1 MNRMRIAAIAAL
13 AVGAAGAL
21 AAGIGVGSSADDGGA
36 TASASSTGGGSTAT
50 VERRDLVERETVD
63 GTLGY
68 AGARTVVNNLEG
80 TLTRMPSEGSV
91 VRRGESLYEV
101 DGLPS
106 AHLLYGRRPAWRA
119 FESGMDDG
127 ADVRQL
133 EENLVE
139 LGYAP
144 GTVDETFTDSTEAAV
159 EAFQDDR
166 GHEADGRLELGGVVF
181 LPQAARIAS
190 RKGSTGMRLQPG
202 QELLSTTS
210 SARVVEIPLPASRQS
225 LVARGDAVEVEL
237 PDGDVVEGRVSSVS
251 RVAQGGPEEQEP
263 TVTVKVKL
271 RGGNPADRLDQAP
284 VAVGIAREEKKDVL
298 AVPVA
303 ALLALE
309 GGGNGVEVV
318 EPAGRRT
325 VPVETGLFADGYVE
339 VSGRG
344 LRDGTRVAVPDEL

>member
-1 MNRMRIAAIAAL
+1 MRRLRTGAIAAL
-13 AVGAAGAL
+13 VVGAAGAL
-21 AAGIGVGSSADDGGA
+21 AAGLGVGSSAEDGEATAAATESGA
-36 TASASSTGGGSTAT
+36 TAE
-50 VERRDLVERETVD
+50 VERRDLVELETVD

-68 AGARTVVNNLEG
+68 AGARTVVNNLQG
-80 TLTRMPSEGSV
+80 TLTRLPSEGSV
-91 VRRGESLYEV
+91 VKRGESLYEV

-139 LGYAP
+139 LGYGP
-144 GTVDETFTDSTEAAV
+144 GTVDESFTSSTEAAV

-166 GHEADGRLELGGVVF
+166 GHEADGRLELGDVVF

-202 QELLSTTS
+202 QELLGTTS
-210 SARVVEIPLPASRQS
+210 SARVVEVALPASRQA
-225 LVARGDAVEVEL
+225 LVSRGDPVEVEL
-237 PDGDVVEGRVSSVS
+237 PDGEVVEGRVSSVS
-251 RVAQGGPEEQEP
+251 RVAQGGAEDQEA

-271 RGGNPADRLDQAP
+271 RGGDPAERLDQAP
-284 VAVGIAREEKKDVL
+284 VAVGIAQEEKKDVL

-309 GGGNGVEVV
+309 GGDTGVEVV
-318 EPAGRRT
+318 GSGERRT
-325 VPVETGLFADGYVE
+325 VVVETGLFADGFVE
-339 VSGRG
+339 VSGRD
-344 LRDGTRVAVPDEL
+344 LREGMRVAVPDEL

>member
-1 MNRMRIAAIAAL
+1 MTRMRIAAIAAL

-21 AAGIGVGSSADDGGA
+21 AAGIGAGSSAEDGQ
-36 TASASSTGGGSTAT
+36 STAT
-50 VERRDLVERETVD
+50 AAEGGPTAAVERRDLVERQTVD

-80 TLTRMPSEGSV
+80 TLTRLPSEGSV
-91 VRRGESLYEV
+91 VKRGESLYEV

-106 AHLLYGRRPAWRA
+106 AHLLYGRRPAWRP

-144 GTVDETFTDSTEAAV
+144 GTVDEKFTSATEAAV

-166 GHEADGRLELGGVVF
+166 DHEADGRLELGEVVF

-202 QELLSTTS
+202 QELLGTTS
-210 SARVVEIPLPASRQS
+210 SERVVEIPLPASRQE
-225 LVARGDAVEVEL
+225 LVARGDGVEVEL

-251 RVAQGGPEEQEP
+251 RVAQGGAEEQEP

-284 VAVGIAREEKKDVL
+284 VAVDMTREEKKDVL

-309 GGGNGVEVV
+309 GGGNGLEVV
-318 EPAGRRT
+318 EAGGRRT

-344 LRDGTRVAVPDEL
+344 LREGMRVAVPHEL